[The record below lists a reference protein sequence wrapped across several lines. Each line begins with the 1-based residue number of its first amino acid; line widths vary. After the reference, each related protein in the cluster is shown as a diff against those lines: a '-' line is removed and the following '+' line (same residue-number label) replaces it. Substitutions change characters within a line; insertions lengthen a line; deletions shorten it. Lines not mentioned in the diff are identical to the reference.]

1 MFSCEYI
8 NSYLKVLSCHKG
20 KWCLENSLLLS
31 PLIPQ
36 LVVANKDLL
45 PLLVEAWVDM
55 HGNVITTQEINS
67 KPGIQRSN

>member
-45 PLLVEAWVDM
+45 PLLIEA
-55 HGNVITTQEINS
+55 
-67 KPGIQRSN
+67 